1 MPRQGPEG
9 ILGRRWWLKSSPGGP
24 VPESLGDLGGPGGRR
39 AGQEAERNR
48 TETCAKPYAQCG
60 LEDRCRQKQRNHCIF
75 LTWQK
80 EAKMVSDMGG
90 ARRYAQC
97 HFVDMSDLKRFMLGE
112 VRCNF
117 SNFAKPRWIDANI
130 KSLKNHWENV

>member
-9 ILGRRWWLKSSPGGP
+9 TLGRHQWPKWSPCGP
-24 VPESLGDLGGPGGRR
+24 IPESLGDLGGPGGRR
-39 AGQEAERNR
+39 AAQEAEQNR
-48 TETCAKPYAQCG
+48 TETCAKRYAQCG
-60 LEDRCRQKQRNHCIF
+60 LGDRSRQKHGNHCIF
-75 LTWQK
+75 LTWHK
-80 EAKMVSDMGG
+80 EAKVVPEMGG
-90 ARRYAQC
+90 AKRYAQC

-130 KSLKNHWENV
+130 KSLKNH